1 MDKNE
6 RHLTVMEIKGLLDAI
21 KKESSHAR
29 FQLSYDNL
37 ADIVLATGAIRLILD
52 RIDAK
57 VSPMIEEEL
66 MNDELF

>member
-1 MDKNE
+1 MGKNE

-29 FQLSYDNL
+29 FQLSHDNL
-37 ADIVLATGAIRLILD
+37 TDIVLTTDAIRLILD

-57 VSPMIEEEL
+57 VGPMIEEEL
-66 MNDELF
+66 MDDELY